1 MNIRAYWVVAFA
13 IASFLPFAVTL
24 PTYALFMV
32 MNDLLFVAA
41 LTVTISY
48 FWLGVESLRKYTH
61 HMNYGD
67 YLASFI
73 VVFSFAITGI
83 TGYSIALQLLD
94 ISPIAVMGANNP
106 AYIGSSFFR
115 YVGVLGCLMALG
127 ARPFLH
133 SAVPSKINAMQVT
146 SVVLLGVA
154 LALMQLIL
162 FAA

>member
-1 MNIRAYWVVAFA
+1 MNIRAYWVVIFA
-13 IASFLPFAVTL
+13 VSSFIPFAVTL

-41 LTVTISY
+41 LTVTVSY
-48 FWLGVESLRKYTH
+48 SRVGWDSLRKIVS
-61 HMNYGD
+61 HMEYGD

-73 VVFSFAITGI
+73 VLFSFAITGI
-83 TGYSIALQLLD
+83 AGYSTALQLLG
-94 ISPIAVMGANNP
+94 ISPIAVLGANNP

-127 ARPFLH
+127 ARPFLKAA
-133 SAVPSKINAMQVT
+133 SPSKINAMQVT

-154 LALMQLIL
+154 LAAMQLIL
-162 FAA
+162 FAT